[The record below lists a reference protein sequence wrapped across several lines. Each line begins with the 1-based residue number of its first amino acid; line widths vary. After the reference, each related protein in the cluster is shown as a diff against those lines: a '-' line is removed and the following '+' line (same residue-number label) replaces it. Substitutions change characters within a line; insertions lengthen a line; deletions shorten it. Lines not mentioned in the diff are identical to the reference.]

1 MHLLTTASYYS
12 IVMTIPFPDFAV
24 YAENVPFPM
33 TFIAPHR
40 HYVTAITNVDVG
52 CSHTK
57 YMYSKVNAINCVFNY
72 T

>member
-1 MHLLTTASYYS
+1 MHLLTTASYFS
-12 IVMTIPFPDFAV
+12 IVMTIPFLAFAV
-24 YAENVPFPM
+24 YAENV

-57 YMYSKVNAINCVFNY
+57 YMYSKVNAINY
-72 T
+72 RPQT